1 MSNVNAGIP
10 ESASQGHS
18 SHRNPPFRSQPQL
31 PPTLSHHEHHATDA
45 FVPRH
50 HHSQHSGQFQQTH
63 FNTPSGHHQQR
74 PPVAPTHQ
82 PRLHHS
88 ISAGNI
94 ALVANAGRFGGI
106 GGAAYGSAV
115 APKKKDPYATAWRTY
130 SKIAEELQLLNPD
143 GSLYPISKEAILK
156 YLHHQSK
163 RIKSSNLHWYVNGL
177 KKHQENLGFPWDDV
191 RYDDQVVGLLKEL
204 TLHPVMVENGDEDHH
219 HGHSYGSQPNRQRQT
234 SNSSNSNSNLA
245 WKGGHHYSSSSSAID
260 TARIA
265 NLSISQSPQSAHHQ
279 NHYIHSGSY
288 GGGLKQQH
296 HSQYLQQAHQSQRIQ
311 QPPPPKPYYHSAPVQ
326 LSSHHSRTPSGQ
338 EMPNMYQGSQSYHQ
352 QHHHQQSTP
361 GGSSSA
367 LPPSGEPHPREG
379 ALGATSRSILH
390 TKRKRSEFGLPKRR
404 VPSAMS
410 VEGDEH
416 EEEDTR
422 EDDKD
427 DDDESDDRR
436 HEMDEFD
443 DQDDEEDSNR
453 YQPLK
458 RRASTGTLL
467 SQVKASVVKHVP
479 GNVVLGRDGPNPQ
492 RYDHRYRSPSPD
504 GGRDD
509 RYSSLSRQDAYARDS
524 PPNSASSTEDPSALF
539 PLRPT
544 SALGIGGTNTSSS
557 TVVGSVGSTSTA
569 TPAAKMT
576 VQFSEVVECAQQ
588 LQFKYGNRCK
598 DHPWGCVEIHDRHL
612 ELTIKMYLDWAGLV
626 ASGRLT
632 MDDLPDLPEFRKPEL
647 QFGFVLGSPANA
659 TSGSGPTGST
669 LKRISSTPFSTQH
682 RMSFNTY
689 RSPSTSP
696 TQYPTEEDDPQSSP
710 PRRATGF
717 SILDSPNALDLGSDI
732 DASTPVTSPSS
743 KPTTLTF
750 ASPPHARGARKM
762 PSSPALNLHHALQG
776 HDLRH
781 HTRNH
786 SSDHHLMRSR
796 AHGSIVS
803 TSTASSPPS
812 ELESDD
818 EEDDDLE
825 RERHK
830 GRGRGGAAMDVD
842 MEGEGQHQARPSTW
856 MSPNGSPPRA
866 SGLSTTTATMTGGM
880 AKELTPTERMEDD
893 EDESRNG
900 TDKRINVATQEEDGS
915 TSTMIQVSAEG
926 QVGMIGDIAE
936 AKTLSSTHSS
946 GSGGNSGHD
955 TEFTSPP
962 MSNESVG
969 ARKESKLRIMMG
981 RGKALFGGASLKAVS
996 PSTATTT
1003 SSTTTSTVTTSS
1015 GHKSVGVVATG
1026 GDSGAHNDETA
1037 LGGGGGGDT
1046 EDCEMVE

>member
-1 MSNVNAGIP
+1 MMSNINTGIP
-10 ESASQGHS
+10 ESAGQGHS
-18 SHRNPPFRSQPQL
+18 SHRNPPFRQSQPPL
-31 PPTLSHHEHHATDA
+31 PPTLSHQEHHTTDPA

-63 FNTPSGHHQQR
+63 FNTPTGHHQQR

-94 ALVANAGRFGGI
+94 ALAANAGRFSGI
-106 GGAAYGSAV
+106 GGAAYGAT
-115 APKKKDPYATAWRTY
+115 ATPKKKDPYATAWRTY

-234 SNSSNSNSNLA
+234 SSNSNSNSSLV
-245 WKGGHHYSSSSSAID
+245 WKGGHHYSSSSSSAID

-265 NLSISQSPQSAHHQ
+265 NLSISQSPQHSQSVHHNQ
-279 NHYIHSGSY
+279 YSHSGTY

-311 QPPPPKPYYHSAPVQ
+311 QPPPPKTYYHSTPIQ
-326 LSSHHSRTPSGQ
+326 LSSRHNRTPSGQ
-338 EMPNMYQGSQSYHQ
+338 EIPGLYQG
-352 QHHHQQSTP
+352 
-361 GGSSSA
+361 
-367 LPPSGEPHPREG
+367 R
-379 ALGATSRSILH
+379 ATAGSILN
-390 TKRKRSEFGLPKRR
+390 TKRKRSEFGLQKRR
-404 VPSAMS
+404 VPTSMS
-410 VEGDEH
+410 VEGDEQ
-416 EEEDTR
+416 EEDDMR
-422 EDDKD
+422 DDDKD
-427 DDDESDDRR
+427 DDDESEERR

-443 DQDDEEDSNR
+443 DLDEEEDPNR

-467 SQVKASVVKHVP
+467 NQVKHVP
-479 GNVVLGRDGPNPQ
+479 GNLVLGGGDGANPQ
-492 RYDHRYRSPSPD
+492 RYDRYRSPSPD

-509 RYSSLSRQDAYARDS
+509 RYSSLSRQEARTRDS
-524 PPNSASSTEDPSALF
+524 PPNSASSTELDASALF

-544 SALGIGGTNTSSS
+544 ALGIGGANPLSS
-557 TVVGSVGSTSTA
+557 TAAGSGGAPTA

-588 LQFKYGNRCK
+588 LQLKYGSRCK

-647 QFGFVLGSPANA
+647 QFGFDLGSREDVLGSNP
-659 TSGSGPTGST
+659 TSASTTGSGT
-669 LKRISSTPFSTQH
+669 LKRMSSTPFSTQH

-689 RSPSTSP
+689 RSPSPSLA
-696 TQYPTEEDDPQSSP
+696 QDPTEEDDPQSPP
-710 PRRATGF
+710 PRRPSGF
-717 SILDSPNALDLGSDI
+717 SILGSPPKVLNHAMDDSSL
-732 DASTPVTSPSS
+732 DASAPMS

-750 ASPPHARGARKM
+750 ASLPHARGARKM
-762 PSSPALNLHHALQG
+762 PSSPALSLHHALQG

-781 HTRNH
+781 HTH
-786 SSDHHLMRSR
+786 TDHRLIRSHG
-796 AHGSIVS
+796 AHGSIIS

-818 EEDDDLE
+818 EDEEDLQ
-825 RERHK
+825 ERHK
-830 GRGRGGAAMDVD
+830 RGGAMDVD
-842 MEGEGQHQARPSTW
+842 MDGEAQQGRQPAWMGSESPS
-856 MSPNGSPPRA
+856 RA
-866 SGLSTTTATMTGGM
+866 AFSTATTTIATTTGDA
-880 AKELTPTERMEDD
+880 AKEPMTERMEDD
-893 EDESRNG
+893 EDESSKCTVRERNDVG
-900 TDKRINVATQEEDGS
+900 TQEGDCS
-915 TSTMIQVSAEG
+915 SAIQVSAEG
-926 QVGMIGDIAE
+926 QVGMIGEIGE
-936 AKTLSSTHSS
+936 AKTDRLTST
-946 GSGGNSGHD
+946 GSGANS
-955 TEFTSPP
+955 SS
-962 MSNESVG
+962 SNSAGGDRARQGSIRGCVHESCQSIDFNYDNNNISIDNNQIW
-969 ARKESKLRIMMG
+969 AQI
-981 RGKALFGGASLKAVS
+981 RGWCSSDRRRFGGAR
-996 PSTATTT
+996 
-1003 SSTTTSTVTTSS
+1003 
-1015 GHKSVGVVATG
+1015 
-1026 GDSGAHNDETA
+1026 
-1037 LGGGGGGDT
+1037 
-1046 EDCEMVE
+1046 

>member
-1 MSNVNAGIP
+1 MMSNVNAGIP
-10 ESASQGHS
+10 ESAGQGHS
-18 SHRNPPFRSQPQL
+18 SHRNPPFRQSQPPL
-31 PPTLSHHEHHATDA
+31 PPTLSHQEHHATDA
-45 FVPRH
+45 TFVPRH

-63 FNTPSGHHQQR
+63 FSTPSGHHQQR

-106 GGAAYGSAV
+106 GGAAYGAAA

-234 SNSSNSNSNLA
+234 SGSSNSNSNLV
-245 WKGGHHYSSSSSAID
+245 WKSGHNYSSSSSSAID

-265 NLSISQSPQSAHHQ
+265 NLSISQSPQHSQSAHH
-279 NHYIHSGSY
+279 NHYVHSGSY

-296 HSQYLQQAHQSQRIQ
+296 HNQYVQQAHQSQRIQ
-311 QPPPPKPYYHSAPVQ
+311 QPPPPKPYYHSAPIQ

-338 EMPNMYQGSQSYHQ
+338 EMPSLYQGSQSHQ
-352 QHHHQQSTP
+352 SHHQQYHHSQNSIP
-361 GGSSSA
+361 GGVSSA
-367 LPPSGEPHPREG
+367 LPPPGEPRPEPSP
-379 ALGATSRSILH
+379 GATPGSRIPTS
-390 TKRKRSEFGLPKRR
+390 
-404 VPSAMS
+404 MS
-410 VEGDEH
+410 LEGDEQ
-416 EEEDTR
+416 EEEDVR
-422 EDDKD
+422 DDDKD
-427 DDDESDDRR
+427 DDDESEDRR

-443 DQDDEEDSNR
+443 DLDEEEDPNR

-467 SQVKASVVKHVP
+467 NQVKASAVKHVP
-479 GNVVLGRDGPNPQ
+479 DNFVVSDRDGANLQ
-492 RYDHRYRSPSPD
+492 HYGRYRSPSPD

-509 RYSSLSRQDAYARDS
+509 RYSSLSRQETRTRDS
-524 PPNSASSTEDPSALF
+524 PPNSASSTDLDACAI
-539 PLRPT
+539 PLRLT
-544 SALGIGGTNTSSS
+544 SALGTGGANPLL
-557 TVVGSVGSTSTA
+557 STA
-569 TPAAKMT
+569 AVSGSAPTITPTAKMT

-588 LQFKYGNRCK
+588 LQLKYGNRCK

-632 MDDLPDLPEFRKPEL
+632 MEDLPDLPDFRKPEL
-647 QFGFVLGSPANA
+647 QFGFDISSRGGLGTNPASG
-659 TSGSGPTGST
+659 TGSGTST
-669 LKRISSTPFSTQH
+669 LKRMSSTPFSTQH
-682 RMSFNTY
+682 RLSFNTY
-689 RSPSTSP
+689 RSLSTSP
-696 TQYPTEEDDPQSSP
+696 TQDPAEEDDPQSPP
-710 PRRATGF
+710 PRATSF
-717 SILDSPNALDLGSDI
+717 SILGSPPKALDLGSD
-732 DASTPVTSPSS
+732 DSSLEASSTF

-750 ASPPHARGARKM
+750 ASLPHARGARKM

-781 HTRNH
+781 HTH
-786 SSDHHLMRSR
+786 TDHHLMRSR
-796 AHGSIVS
+796 AHGSIIS

-818 EEDDDLE
+818 DDEDDLV
-825 RERHK
+825 ERHK
-830 GRGRGGAAMDVD
+830 RGDVMDVD
-842 MEGEGQHQARPSTW
+842 MDGEGRQGRPSTW
-856 MSPNGSPPRA
+856 MGSGSP
-866 SGLSTTTATMTGGM
+866 SGTFSTTTTTTTGDA
-880 AKELTPTERMEDD
+880 AKEPMTERMEDD
-893 EDESRNG
+893 EDASRHS
-900 TDKRINVATQEEDGS
+900 TDNRIEGVARGEDGS
-915 TSTMIQVSAEG
+915 PAHASAEG
-926 QVGMIGDIAE
+926 QVGMIGEIAE
-936 AKTLSSTHSS
+936 VKTLDRLSSSGPEAKDGDSHGAEHSS
-946 GSGGNSGHD
+946 
-955 TEFTSPP
+955 SPP

-969 ARKESKLRIMMG
+969 ARKESKLRMMMG

-996 PSTATTT
+996 PST
-1003 SSTTTSTVTTSS
+1003 SSTTTTIASTTTSP
-1015 GHKSVGVVATG
+1015 GHKSVGVVAAT
-1026 GDSGAHNDETA
+1026 
-1037 LGGGGGGDT
+1037 GGGGGDPGAHDET
-1046 EDCEMVE
+1046 ALCGDPEDCEMVE